1 MHERWP
7 RHPAGIA
14 AAFPLIDEEL
24 RHDRIVDRLFARDF
38 RRHELEFIAGVSAD
52 EVRLNE
58 DPFSA
63 VLRRADGDEIA
74 LTKAASLL
82 HPERAVTI
90 EDECGI
96 HARLARQAP
105 LALDADVGRQI
116 GRRKESVRQHAI
128 RRRGDESR
136 VGGRGQL
143 WAVEVRSGE
152 WHMAEDKVPYR
163 ISAFVAPG
171 S

>member
-7 RHPAGIA
+7 RHPDGIA
-14 AAFPLIDEEL
+14 AALPLIDEEL

-38 RRHELEFIAGVSAD
+38 RRHELELIAGVGAD
-52 EVRLNE
+52 EVCLNE

-74 LTKAASLL
+74 LTKAASLP

-90 EDECGI
+90 EDECRI
-96 HARLARQAP
+96 HARLPRQAP
-105 LALDADVGRQI
+105 FALYADVGREI

-128 RRRGDESR
+128 RRRGDESS
-136 VGGRGQL
+136 VGGRGEL
-143 WAVEVRSGE
+143 WALSCGL
-152 WHMAEDKVPYR
+152 
-163 ISAFVAPG
+163 G
-171 S
+171 